1 MIENRRVQKIVTP
14 PTAYSVTVAT
24 AKEHMRVTVDDDDM
38 LIGIYIETATA
49 LCEQILQ
56 RKLITQTW
64 KMYLD
69 YFPNIITT
77 LFGNLQ
83 SVTHIKYTDLDEA
96 QLTFA
101 NTKYDVDI
109 VSVPGRIILKDAYDW
124 PTTTLN
130 ANNPIEIQFI
140 TGYGASSV
148 NVPADIKNAI
158 LLTTAHFYETRES
171 ILISDIKLMT
181 VEQIPWTASTLL
193 QNHRI
198 WDWII

>member
-1 MIENRRVQKIVTP
+1 MRRVHKIVTAP
-14 PTAYSVTVAT
+14 ADLPVTLAE
-24 AKEHMRVTVDDDDM
+24 AKAHMRVTFPDDDT
-38 LIGIYIETATA
+38 LIRIYIQSATA

-69 YFPNIITT
+69 YFPHEITV
-77 LFGNLQ
+77 LFGDLQ
-83 SVTHIKYTDLDEA
+83 SVTHLKYTDIDEV
-96 QLTFA
+96 QTTMS
-101 NTKYDVDI
+101 NTLYDVDI
-109 VSVPGRIILKDAYDW
+109 NSVPGRIVLVDGEVW
-124 PTTTLN
+124 PTDTLN
-130 ANNPIEIQFI
+130 AVNPIEIQFI
-140 TGYGASSV
+140 TGYGDDSTEIP
-148 NVPADIKNAI
+148 NDIRNAV

-198 WDWII
+198 WDWAI